1 MPRSQSPLLCP
12 LHRLPLL
19 PSAKHGIEI
28 DYCPS
33 CYGAW
38 FERGELDK
46 VIEAYTA
53 LRGPPSPEPV
63 DYGRKGEYDVPRRGR
78 RRRLR
83 GEEVAEFLEDLFD
96 FD

>member
-1 MPRSQSPLLCP
+1 MPRSTTPLLCP

-28 DYCPS
+28 DYCPR

-46 VIEAYTA
+46 VIEAYVDFSA
-53 LRGPPSPEPV
+53 RPPARPPQDDRHET
-63 DYGRKGEYDVPRRGR
+63 YDRPRRGR
-78 RRRLR
+78 RRLR
-83 GEEVAEFLEDLFD
+83 GKEVAEFLEDLFD

>member
-1 MPRSQSPLLCP
+1 MRRAIPLLCP
-12 LHRLPLL
+12 LHRLPLSQ
-19 PSAKHGIEI
+19 SAKYGIEI
-28 DYCPS
+28 DYCPH

-46 VIEAYTA
+46 VLEAYAA
-53 LRGPPSPEPV
+53 LRPV
-63 DYGRKGEYDVPRRGR
+63 PLPRGEWHAAREDGAPRGSR

-83 GEEVAEFLEDLFD
+83 GKDVAEFLEDLFD

>member
-1 MPRSQSPLLCP
+1 MPLSTRPLLCP

-46 VIEAYTA
+46 VIDAY
-53 LRGPPSPEPV
+53 LDMRRLPSRDPGYAVREHE
-63 DYGRKGEYDVPRRGR
+63 DDGPRRGR

-83 GEEVAEFLEDLFD
+83 GKDVADFLEDLFD

>member
-1 MPRSQSPLLCP
+1 MSRSATPLLCP

-28 DYCPS
+28 DYCPH

-46 VIEAYTA
+46 VIDAY
-53 LRGPPSPEPV
+53 LEMLPPPPEP
-63 DYGRKGEYDVPRRGR
+63 DRYRGEREHGSPPRG

-83 GEEVAEFLEDLFD
+83 GRDVADFLEDLFD